1 MLECLGHVVRMDDAK
16 AVKKLPEGKRRGG
29 RKKGSCG
36 LKWFD
41 DDDNELDLN
50 MEVKIW
56 REQNGHLS

>member
-1 MLECLGHVVRMDDAK
+1 MLECLGHIVRMDDAK
-16 AVKKLPEGKRRGG
+16 AVKKLPKGKRRGG
-29 RKKGSCG
+29 RKKGSSG

-41 DDDNELDLN
+41 DDELDLN